1 MNISETFSRE
11 TIMNKGKSFFDKK
24 KKELR
29 ESKIALAIGGDK
41 EAFSYI
47 IQENIDGLY
56 VVAKGILNKE
66 EDIEDA
72 FQNTVIKAYENIGK
86 LKHEE
91 FFKTW
96 ITRILINECNKVLK
110 KNKKVIHLEDLNN
123 EIIHHDKETN
133 IDLINAVNSLSEDL
147 KITTWLFYFKDI
159 SIENISKTLMVPK
172 GTVKSRLA
180 RSREK
185 LYKIINNN

>member
-1 MNISETFSRE
+1 
-11 TIMNKGKSFFDKK
+11 MNKGKIFLDRK

-29 ESKIALAIGGDK
+29 KSKVTLATEGDK

-47 IQENIDGLY
+47 IQENIDSLY
-56 VVAKGILNKE
+56 GVAKGILTKE

-72 FQNTVIKAYENIGK
+72 FQNTVIKAYENISK
-86 LKHEE
+86 LKQEE

-96 ITRILINECNKVLK
+96 LTRILINECNKILK
-110 KNKKVIHLEDLNN
+110 KNKKIIHLEYLNN

-133 IDLINAVNSLSEDL
+133 IDLMNAVNSLSEDL
-147 KITTWLFYFKDI
+147 KITTWLFYFKDM
-159 SIENISKTLMVPK
+159 SIDDISKTLIVPR

-180 RSREK
+180 RAREK
-185 LYKIINNN
+185 LYKIMNEK